1 MGDLRYALTV
11 IITLI
16 RGYFNRDDAFAEMLD
31 RYNDEF
37 PLEEG
42 ISIRLDRMF
51 DLITECGFERKSRLW
66 KKADLFT
73 VLVELDSLSEERE
86 EIPQPSE
93 LLDRLTTF
101 YDSID
106 SANVDGSSVRGIYY
120 KAAVQATN
128 DKVNRL
134 RRAQIIGGIIRGHE
148 DADIWGALES
158 KGLAQN

>member
-1 MGDLRYALTV
+1 
-11 IITLI
+11 
-16 RGYFNRDDAFAEMLD
+16 
-31 RYNDEF
+31 
-37 PLEEG
+37 
-42 ISIRLDRMF
+42 
-51 DLITECGFERKSRLW
+51 
-66 KKADLFT
+66 
-73 VLVELDSLSEERE
+73 
-86 EIPQPSE
+86 
-93 LLDRLTTF
+93 RLTTF